1 MTLRILASPEL
12 ADGFR
17 GVIQPITIR
26 EQGDQFDRAK
36 IFHRIRSGIARSV
49 RWTPM
54 FRPLGA
60 EIKMDFRRLL
70 ALVFVCVVSVCAS
83 KNFREERTSGAGHC
97 SSSLPV
103 FCRFV
108 FLPPQAV

>member
-1 MTLRILASPEL
+1 
-12 ADGFR
+12 
-17 GVIQPITIR
+17 
-26 EQGDQFDRAK
+26 
-36 IFHRIRSGIARSV
+36 
-49 RWTPM
+49 M

-60 EIKMDFRRLL
+60 EIKMDFRGLL

-97 SSSLPV
+97 PSSLPV